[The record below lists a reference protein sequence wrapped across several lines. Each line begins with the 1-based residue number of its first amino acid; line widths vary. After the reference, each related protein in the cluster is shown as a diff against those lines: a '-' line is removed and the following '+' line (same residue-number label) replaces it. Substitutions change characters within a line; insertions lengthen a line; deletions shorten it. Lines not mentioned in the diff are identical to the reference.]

1 MRDMSGRH
9 GWEGRHGR
17 LGCETWDTKM
27 GDRSGKTS
35 GRHGRH
41 GWEIEV
47 GDMGDWGGRQGWET

>member
-1 MRDMSGRH
+1 MKNVKLTKGDMRDQDGRQE
-9 GWEGRHGR
+9 W
-17 LGCETWDTKM
+17 ETWETKM

-47 GDMGDWGGRQGWET
+47 GDI